1 MKEKA
6 AKHTKSWRKKMRVC
20 GISSMTLSHCTI
32 SVTET
37 QLWAEVS
44 KKMDSPHPPSIPNQS
59 LLFLLEGQVTTSSLT
74 LQKLSSRQEYDQK
87 ILSSQ
92 SQGRIAENGVS

>member
-1 MKEKA
+1 
-6 AKHTKSWRKKMRVC
+6 MRVC

-74 LQKLSSRQEYDQK
+74 LQKLSSRQGYDQK

-92 SQGRIAENGVS
+92 S